1 MEEKESTV
9 SGSPGN
15 SEAESPPVSGVV
27 PQVMNMAINMS
38 MERSLGGGDDGG
50 GVGGNVG
57 GRISGGGGGGSGSF
71 DLLGRKKRGRPRKYD
86 ADGNLRLSYAVSPP
100 PGFTLSSPSSDF
112 SSKRGRGRPPGS
124 GNWQLLASLGELK
137 GKYTVSLP
145 SVWLLRKLRKRK
157 KKKSKVLSSMFC
169 IIL

>member
-9 SGSPGN
+9 SGSTGN
-15 SEAESPPVSGVV
+15 SEVESPPVSGVV
-27 PQVMNMAINMS
+27 PQVRNMAMNMS
-38 MERSLGGGDDGG
+38 MERSLGSGNDGG
-50 GVGGNVG
+50 GVGGG
-57 GRISGGGGGGSGSF
+57 GSGSGSF

-100 PGFTLSSPSSDF
+100 PGFTLSSPSSDY

-137 GKYTVSLP
+137 REVCVSLP
-145 SVWLLRKLRKRK
+145 SVWLLRKLRKTNFK
-157 KKKSKVLSSMFC
+157 KK
-169 IIL
+169 